1 MKIRAD
7 YRTKPFISVDEAAD
21 LTGRSK
27 SWIYQLV
34 HYGRI
39 QGGGVGAY
47 WLEQSS
53 VVRAFSKRRATA

>member
-1 MKIRAD
+1 
-7 YRTKPFISVDEAAD
+7 VDEAAD
-21 LTGRSK
+21 MTGRSK
-27 SWIYQLV
+27 SWIYQLI
-34 HYGRI
+34 HHGRI